1 MRIKW
6 SILTLCVAFAAL
18 GGLAVAQQ
26 VEPNAFLG
34 KPANTVPELVA
45 QAESNKE
52 VMSRYMRHFGMTR
65 DEVVAYLKTLKRGE
79 IAEDGAYLV
88 YNTPESG
95 EIRARVIVYRK
106 GTPVYVDRDGNYIL
120 KLSCG
125 NPMVRGT
132 DLGKAEQ
139 TETVALRSSTDVR
152 ELIVEQPPGI
162 STTSVTGTTVAP
174 PIAEYDAIVIADMP
188 PTMPEEASQI
198 VIPSVLGLII
208 PFTGA
213 IMLSNSGGSEP
224 IPEPA
229 SMIALGVGVAGYM
242 AARRRRKQAAA

>member
-6 SILTLCVAFAAL
+6 SVFAVGAL
-18 GGLAVAQQ
+18 LALSAVSLAQRA
-26 VEPNAFLG
+26 EPNAFLAR
-34 KPANTVPELVA
+34 PANSIGELVA
-45 QAESNKE
+45 QAEKE
-52 VMSRYMRHFGMTR
+52 PAVMARYMRHFGMTR
-65 DEVVAYLKTLKRGE
+65 DEVVAYLKTLRKGE

-95 EIRARVIVYRK
+95 EIRGRVIVYRK
-106 GTPVYVDRDGNYIL
+106 GTSVWVDKDGNYIL
-120 KLSCG
+120 KSSCG

-132 DLGKAEQ
+132 DLGKTQ
-139 TETVALRSSTDVR
+139 PTETTALRSSTDVR

-188 PTMPEEASQI
+188 PAMPEEAPQGL
-198 VIPSVLGLII
+198 VIPPVLGLII

-213 IMLSNSGGSEP
+213 VMLGSEGGPEP

-229 SMIALGVGVAGYM
+229 SMIALGVGVTGYM
-242 AARRRRKQAAA
+242 AARKRRKQTA

>member
-1 MRIKW
+1 MLAACI
-6 SILTLCVAFAAL
+6 AFAAL
-18 GGLAVAQQ
+18 SALSVAQRPA
-26 VEPNAFLG
+26 PNSFLN
-34 KPANTVPELVA
+34 KPANTTGELVA
-45 QAESNKE
+45 QASNDKE

-65 DEVVAYLKTLKRGE
+65 DEVIAYLKTLKRGE
-79 IAEDGAYLV
+79 IAEDGVYLT

-95 EIRARVIVYRK
+95 EIRARVLHYRK
-106 GTPVYVDRDGNYIL
+106 GTPVWVDRDGNYIM
-120 KLSCG
+120 KMDCG

-162 STTSVTGTTVAP
+162 STTSVTGTTIAP
-174 PIAEYDAIVIADMP
+174 PIAEYDAIVIEDMP
-188 PTMPEEASQI
+188 PAMPEAAPQNFI
-198 VIPSVLGLII
+198 NPILGLII

-213 IMLSNSGGSEP
+213 IMLNDNGGEQP

-229 SMIALGVGVAGYM
+229 SMIALGVGLTGYM
-242 AARRRRKQAAA
+242 AARKRRKQTA